1 MGRLHP
7 CDHQVRLLASCSILR
22 PSPGL
27 CSESMRLTK
36 EGEKKGGRGGGGASQ
51 LVSPSY
57 ITWSP
62 RQTESALFVKAE
74 VSTNIWMLVTEQR
87 YRNWIWWSPSIPP
100 PPSGRKK
107 IQCTIH
113 GKPNMTKL
121 WMDGWTKTS
130 TCLNP
135 INNPTFISHYESN
148 YRCWLVLSF

>member
-1 MGRLHP
+1 MHYLDNSWIGRLHP

-36 EGEKKGGRGGGGASQ
+36 ECEKKGRGGRGGGASQ

-62 RQTESALFVKAE
+62 RQTESALFVKGE
-74 VSTNIWMLVTEQR
+74 VSTNIWMLVAEQR

-100 PPSGRKK
+100 PPSGRK
-107 IQCTIH
+107 QNPVHHPLETQYDQVV
-113 GKPNMTKL
+113 
-121 WMDGWTKTS
+121 DGWMNQDRHMSQSYKQ
-130 TCLNP
+130 
-135 INNPTFISHYESN
+135 SN
-148 YRCWLVLSF
+148 FHLTLWK